1 MSRHLHSVLK
11 QSTPADVLQSVATIT
26 GERDR
31 NLLARTLV
39 NTLIELIHSNR
50 ITMYRILP
58 SERGEEAILVAE
70 AYDRPD
76 TALSPPEISINISSR
91 ADFSSVCNYG
101 KECVQ
106 PVGDKTFLSVYPI
119 VGQRGIVGLLEMVSD
134 VHGDMQRQLVLAFLK
149 VYSNYLTVLDE
160 SETDTLTG
168 LLNRRTFDNN
178 IEKIIADHSA
188 SDNTLAASR
197 PQHPVRRG
205 ESIELPHWLAVMDID
220 HFKQVNDKFGHLYGD
235 EVLLLLASNMRRIF
249 RQSDKLFRFGGEE
262 FVVVLDRTSLKN
274 AKTVLERFRKAIE
287 DYQFPQ
293 VGKVTIS
300 IGFVRLSKAD
310 VPSSI
315 VGRADQA
322 LYYVKDN
329 GRNQVCFY
337 EDLVAEGKLSVE
349 HFSDDLEL
357 F

>member
-1 MSRHLHSVLK
+1 MPRHLHSVLK
-11 QSTPADVLQSVATIT
+11 QSTPTDVLQSVATIT

-58 SERGEEAILVAE
+58 SVRGEEAILVAE

-76 TALSPPEISINISSR
+76 TALSSPEISINISSR

-106 PVGDKTFLSVYPI
+106 PVDEKTFLSVYPI

-134 VHGDMQRQLVLAFLK
+134 AHGDMQRQLVLAFLK

-178 IEKIIADHSA
+178 IEKIIADVERIRA
-188 SDNTLAASR
+188 
-197 PQHPVRRG
+197 
-205 ESIELPHWLAVMDID
+205 
-220 HFKQVNDKFGHLYGD
+220 
-235 EVLLLLASNMRRIF
+235 EVLKA
-249 RQSDKLFRFGGEE
+249 LF
-262 FVVVLDRTSLKN
+262 
-274 AKTVLERFRKAIE
+274 
-287 DYQFPQ
+287 P
-293 VGKVTIS
+293 
-300 IGFVRLSKAD
+300 
-310 VPSSI
+310 
-315 VGRADQA
+315 
-322 LYYVKDN
+322 
-329 GRNQVCFY
+329 
-337 EDLVAEGKLSVE
+337 VAEGAAP
-349 HFSDDLEL
+349 
-357 F
+357 